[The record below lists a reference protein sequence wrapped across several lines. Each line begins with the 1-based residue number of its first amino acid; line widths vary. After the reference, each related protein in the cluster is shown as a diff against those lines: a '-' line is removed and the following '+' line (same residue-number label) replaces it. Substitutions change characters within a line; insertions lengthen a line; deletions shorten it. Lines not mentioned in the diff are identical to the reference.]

1 MRKRELYKACGM
13 LGVPEEN
20 ITVLRY
26 TRLRD
31 DPRVRWREELV
42 SDIVQGTHLMEL
54 LKVQVK
60 LIGIGFVIMRLKLS
74 HLNMIELFSK
84 LSSSLNP
91 SFISNTWCRT
101 TLTSS
106 SPSTA
111 AASVDTRTTPR
122 CTMPSLSSTSRKG
135 TF

>member
-42 SDIVQGTHLMEL
+42 SEIVQGFHSMEL
-54 LKVQVK
+54 LE
-60 LIGIGFVIMRLKLS
+60 S
-74 HLNMIELFSK
+74 ASK
-84 LSSSLNP
+84 
-91 SFISNTWCRT
+91 I
-101 TLTSS
+101 
-106 SPSTA
+106 
-111 AASVDTRTTPR
+111 
-122 CTMPSLSSTSRKG
+122 
-135 TF
+135 